1 MMAERKRFHHLTNRI
16 AVTAVSLFA
25 LVAADTALAAKGKH
39 GVRSKLGAVTV
50 SNSQM
55 EPAFW
60 EKMEGWA
67 EDDHM
72 AGFNTFMQ
80 SCKAILKSSE
90 TTRAQRPL
98 LGGLYNV
105 CVRAADENPKDAKE
119 ARAFFE
125 KNFRPV
131 NIAPIGEKDGFLTG
145 YYEPVVDGTR
155 EPKDAFTHPLYRR
168 PGGLLTG
175 GKMLRA
181 AAFGSRKA
189 KKGQRSA
196 RRVGSFYDRAAI
208 EDGALNGRKLEI
220 CYLKD
225 PVDAFFIHI
234 QGSVRVRLDDG
245 KMMRLNYDSQNGH
258 AYTAV
263 GKFLIDRKIYT
274 REEMSMEK
282 IREWMNANPEEGK
295 ELRRLNKS
303 YVFFRETG
311 LADNEEAIGAQGVS
325 LTPGRSIAVDRKL
338 HVYGTPMFISALLP
352 IQSEASTTPF
362 RRLMVAQDTGGAI
375 IGPARADIYLGAG
388 AEAGVISGRFKNP
401 GRFTM
406 LFPNEVDPFKKAR
419 DIPLPR
425 PRPKLPGDDKPAEL
439 VAEKPAA
446 PVVAPVAQPEKKAEP
461 AKVAVA
467 KPEPVKPEK
476 KPEAKK
482 VEAAKPEARKAD
494 AKKPEPKKPDA
505 KAEAKKPEAKPET
518 KKTAALTKPD
528 VKKKEAEAK
537 KPEVKKTEKK
547 TEAAKPDAKKP
558 APKTK
563 AAAETASK
571 PSGPAIRNE

>member
-1 MMAERKRFHHLTNRI
+1 MMAGRGRFHHLTNRV
-16 AVTAVSLFA
+16 AATAVSLFA
-25 LVAADTALAAKGKH
+25 LVAADAAFA
-39 GVRSKLGAVTV
+39 RGAVTV

-60 EKMEGWA
+60 EKMDGWA

-80 SCKAILKSSE
+80 SCKAILKSGAAA
-90 TTRAQRPL
+90 RAQRPL

-105 CVRAADENPKDAKE
+105 CVRADDAKPKDAKE

-131 NIAPIGEKDGFLTG
+131 AIAPIGEKDGFLTG

-189 KKGQRSA
+189 KKGKRAA
-196 RRVGSFYDRAAI
+196 RRLASFYDRAAI

-282 IREWMNANPEEGK
+282 IREWMNANPEEGR

-338 HVYGTPMFISALLP
+338 HVYGTPMFISAMLP
-352 IQSEASTTPF
+352 IESEQSTTPF

-406 LFPNEVDPFKKAR
+406 LFPNEIDPFKKAR
-419 DIPLPR
+419 EIPLPR

-446 PVVAPVAQPEKKAEP
+446 PVVAPVATPAAAQPEKKAGP

-482 VEAAKPEARKAD
+482 VEA
-494 AKKPEPKKPDA
+494 KKPEPKKPDA
-505 KAEAKKPEAKPET
+505 KAADAKKDTKKPDAKAEA
-518 KKTAALTKPD
+518 KKTAALTKP
-528 VKKKEAEAK
+528 EAK
-537 KPEVKKTEKK
+537 KPDAKKTEKK
-547 TEAAKPDAKKP
+547 AEVAKPDAKKP
-558 APKTK
+558 TPKTDAK
-563 AAAETASK
+563 AKSAAQTVIK

>member
-1 MMAERKRFHHLTNRI
+1 MAERERFHHLTGWI
-16 AVTAVSLFA
+16 AGTAVSLFA
-25 LVAADTALAAKGKH
+25 LFAADGAAA
-39 GVRSKLGAVTV
+39 RGAVTV

-60 EKMEGWA
+60 EKMDGWA

-80 SCKAILKSSE
+80 SCKAILKSPASA
-90 TTRAQRPL
+90 RAQRPL
-98 LGGLYNV
+98 LGALYNV
-105 CVRAADENPKDAKE
+105 CLRAEDAKPKDANE

-125 KNFRPV
+125 RNFRPV
-131 NIAPIGEKDGFLTG
+131 AIAPIGEKDGFLTG
-145 YYEPVVDGTR
+145 YYEPIVEGTR

-168 PGGLLTG
+168 PGGLLAG

-189 KKGQRSA
+189 KKGRRAA
-196 RRVGSFYDRAAI
+196 RRLAAFYDRAAI
-208 EDGALNGRKLEI
+208 EDGALAGRKLEI

-258 AYTAV
+258 AYTPV
-263 GKFLIDRKIYT
+263 GKFLIERKIYT

-282 IREWMNANPEEGK
+282 IREWMNANPEEAR

-325 LTPGRSIAVDRKL
+325 LTPWRSIAVDRKL
-338 HVYGTPMFISALLP
+338 HVYGTPIFISAMLP
-352 IQSEASTTPF
+352 IENEQSVTPF

-406 LFPNEVDPFKKAR
+406 LFPNEIDPFKTLR
-419 DIPLPR
+419 EIPLPR
-425 PRPKLPGDDKPAEL
+425 PRPKLPGDDKPAEP

-446 PVVAPVAQPEKKAEP
+446 EPERKVAP

-467 KPEPVKPEK
+467 KPETAKPERKQETKKAEPKKPEVKPDAK
-476 KPEAKK
+476 KTASLTKPDANKPEAKK
-482 VEAAKPEARKAD
+482 AEKKTDAAKPEARKPARAD
-494 AKKPEPKKPDA
+494 AKA
-505 KAEAKKPEAKPET
+505 
-518 KKTAALTKPD
+518 
-528 VKKKEAEAK
+528 
-537 KPEVKKTEKK
+537 
-547 TEAAKPDAKKP
+547 
-558 APKTK
+558 K
-563 AAAETASK
+563 AAAGFSIK
-571 PSGPAIRNE
+571 PAAPVIRNE

>member
-1 MMAERKRFHHLTNRI
+1 MMAGRRRFHHLTNRI
-16 AVTAVSLFA
+16 AGTALSLFC
-25 LVAADTALAAKGKH
+25 LVAADAALA
-39 GVRSKLGAVTV
+39 RGAVTV

-55 EPAFW
+55 EPATW
-60 EKMEGWA
+60 DKMEGWA
-67 EDDHM
+67 EDDHT
-72 AGFNTFMQ
+72 AAFDTFMQ
-80 SCKAILKSSE
+80 SCKAILKSGALQ
-90 TTRAQRPL
+90 RAQRPL
-98 LGGLYNV
+98 LGALYNV
-105 CVRAADENPKDAKE
+105 CQRGEEQKPKNLEE

-131 NIAPIGEKDGFLTG
+131 SIAPIGEKDGFLTG
-145 YYEPVVDGTR
+145 YYEPIVDGTR
-155 EPKDAFTHPLYRR
+155 EPKDAFTYPLYRK
-168 PGGLLTG
+168 PGGLLSG

-181 AAFGSRKA
+181 AAFGTRKA
-189 KKGQRSA
+189 KKGKRAA
-196 RRVGSFYDRAAI
+196 RRLASFYDRAAI
-208 EDGALNGRKLEI
+208 EDGALAGRKLEI

-245 KMMRLNYDSQNGH
+245 SMMRLNYDAQNGH
-258 AYTAV
+258 KYTAV
-263 GKFLIDRKIYT
+263 GRFLIDRKIYT

-282 IREWMNANPEEGK
+282 IREWMNANPDEGK

-311 LADNEEAIGAQGVS
+311 LADNEEAVGAQGVS
-325 LTPGRSIAVDRKL
+325 LTPWRSIAVDRNL
-338 HVYGTPMFISALLP
+338 HVYGTPIFISAMLP
-352 IQSEASTTPF
+352 IDSEESTTPF

-406 LFPNEVDPFKKAR
+406 LFPNEIDPFKQIR

-425 PRPKLPGDDKPAEL
+425 PRPKLPGDDKPEL

-446 PVVAPVAQPEKKAEP
+446 PVVAPAAQPEKKAEP
-461 AKVAVA
+461 AKLAVA

-476 KPEAKK
+476 KPATKK
-482 VEAAKPEARKAD
+482 VEAAKPEA
-494 AKKPEPKKPDA
+494 KKVEAKKPDA
-505 KAEAKKPEAKPET
+505 KPEA

-528 VKKKEAEAK
+528 AKKKEVEAK
-537 KPEVKKTEKK
+537 KPEIKKTETKK
-547 TEAAKPDAKKP
+547 AETAKPEAKKH
-558 APKTK
+558 APKTDAK
-563 AAAETASK
+563 TKSAAQALK
-571 PSGPAIRNE
+571 PSGPPIRNE

>member
-1 MMAERKRFHHLTNRI
+1 
-16 AVTAVSLFA
+16 
-25 LVAADTALAAKGKH
+25 
-39 GVRSKLGAVTV
+39 
-50 SNSQM
+50 
-55 EPAFW
+55 
-60 EKMEGWA
+60 
-67 EDDHM
+67 
-72 AGFNTFMQ
+72 
-80 SCKAILKSSE
+80 
-90 TTRAQRPL
+90 
-98 LGGLYNV
+98 
-105 CVRAADENPKDAKE
+105 
-119 ARAFFE
+119 
-125 KNFRPV
+125 
-131 NIAPIGEKDGFLTG
+131 
-145 YYEPVVDGTR
+145 
-155 EPKDAFTHPLYRR
+155 
-168 PGGLLTG
+168 
-175 GKMLRA
+175 MLRA
-181 AAFGSRKA
+181 AAFGTRKA
-189 KKGQRSA
+189 KKGKRAA
-196 RRVGSFYDRAAI
+196 RRLASYYDRAAI
-208 EDGALNGRKLEI
+208 EDGALAGRKLEI

-263 GKFLIDRKIYT
+263 GRFLIDRKIYT

-282 IREWMNANPEEGK
+282 IREWMNANPDEGK

-338 HVYGTPMFISALLP
+338 HVYGTPMFISAMLP

-406 LFPNEVDPFKKAR
+406 LFPNEIDPFRKAR
-419 DIPLPR
+419 DSPLPR

-446 PVVAPVAQPEKKAEP
+446 PVVVPAAQPEKKAEP

-482 VEAAKPEARKAD
+482 VEA
-494 AKKPEPKKPDA
+494 KKPEPKKPDA
-505 KAEAKKPEAKPET
+505 KAAEAKKPEVKPET

-528 VKKKEAEAK
+528 AKKKEAEAK

-563 AAAETASK
+563 SAAETATK

>member
-1 MMAERKRFHHLTNRI
+1 MMAGRKRFHHLTNRV
-16 AVTAVSLFA
+16 AGTALSLFA
-25 LVAADTALAAKGKH
+25 LVAADAALA
-39 GVRSKLGAVTV
+39 RGAVTV

-60 EKMEGWA
+60 EKMDGWA

-72 AGFNTFMQ
+72 AGFNAFMQ
-80 SCKAILKSSE
+80 SCKAILKSGA

-98 LGGLYNV
+98 LGALYNV
-105 CVRAADENPKDAKE
+105 CVRADDAKPKDAKE

-125 KNFRPV
+125 QNFRPV
-131 NIAPIGEKDGFLTG
+131 NIAPVGEKDGFLTG
-145 YYEPVVDGTR
+145 YYEPIVDGTR
-155 EPKDAFTHPLYRR
+155 DPKDAFTHPLYRR
-168 PGGLLTG
+168 PGSLLTG

-181 AAFGSRKA
+181 AAFGARKA
-189 KKGQRSA
+189 KKGKRAA
-196 RRVGSFYDRAAI
+196 RRLASYYDRAAI
-208 EDGALNGRKLEI
+208 EDGALAGRKLEI

-245 KMMRLNYDSQNGH
+245 KMMRLNYDAQNGH

-338 HVYGTPMFISALLP
+338 HVYGTPMFISAMLP
-352 IQSEASTTPF
+352 IQSEQSTTPF

-406 LFPNEVDPFKKAR
+406 LFPNEIDPFKKAR

-446 PVVAPVAQPEKKAEP
+446 PVVAPAVTPAAQPEKKTEP

-467 KPEPVKPEK
+467 KPDLVKPEK
-476 KPEAKK
+476 KPEVKK
-482 VEAAKPEARKAD
+482 VEAAKPEAKKVD

-505 KAEAKKPEAKPET
+505 KAVEAKKPEAKPEP

-563 AAAETASK
+563 SATETATK